1 MDGQAGKL
9 DLRWMYRDFF
19 SFLFFSFYSWL
30 LKSKRLFSLLPFL
43 TCSSLLLV
51 VVGCFLPL
59 VHLIPNRQT
68 DRQTDRRATA
78 VAGLGYIVSST
89 SLHTYIHTHTPP
101 YVNVCCLHIYLTR
114 YPPGTHARTHA
125 SFHLIQHGAYLT
137 SRREEKLSFDTRA
150 GGDSKKIRGY
160 FSLYSSVDIDVVDW
174 EKKHGK
180 RLRWLSSRSEPR

>member
-101 YVNVCCLHIYLTR
+101 YVNVCCLHIYIHISMLEPAGCCWLVLCWLATYLLDAVSPR
-114 YPPGTHARTHA
+114 YARTHA
-125 SFHLIQHGAYLT
+125 RVLPSHSARCVPYV
-137 SRREEKLSFDTRA
+137 EE
-150 GGDSKKIRGY
+150 RGKA
-160 FSLYSSVDIDVVDW
+160 FF
-174 EKKHGK
+174 
-180 RLRWLSSRSEPR
+180 